1 MNFKNVIIGIMC
13 LIGAYVYFKY
23 FNHSHFD
30 DKKKQKL
37 EDEGLSDSLID
48 NISLADD
55 VRDFKGKIGGYGL
68 IIIGLLMI
76 FIEIKRFLNFS
87 I

>member
-1 MNFKNVIIGIMC
+1 MNFKNVIIGVIC
-13 LIGAYVYFKY
+13 LIGAYIYFKY
-23 FNHSHFD
+23 FNQSLFD

-37 EDEGLSDSLID
+37 KDDGLSNSLIK
-48 NISLADD
+48 NISLAND

-76 FIEIKRFLNFS
+76 LIEIKRFFKL
-87 I
+87 

>member
-13 LIGAYVYFKY
+13 LIGAYIYFKY
-23 FNHSHFD
+23 FNQSLFD
-30 DKKKQKL
+30 DKKKQKSK
-37 EDEGLSDSLID
+37 DDGLSNSLIE
-48 NISLADD
+48 NVSLAND

-76 FIEIKRFLNFS
+76 LIEIKRFFKL
-87 I
+87 

>member
-13 LIGAYVYFKY
+13 LIGAYIYFKY
-23 FNHSHFD
+23 FNQSLFD

-37 EDEGLSDSLID
+37 KDEGLSNSLIE
-48 NISLADD
+48 NISLAND
-55 VRDFKGKIGGYGL
+55 VRDFKGKLGGYGL

-76 FIEIKRFLNFS
+76 FIEIKRFFKF
-87 I
+87 

>member
-13 LIGAYVYFKY
+13 LIGAYIYFKY
-23 FNHSHFD
+23 FNQSLFD

-37 EDEGLSDSLID
+37 KDEGLSNSLIE
-48 NISLADD
+48 NISLAND

-68 IIIGLLMI
+68 ILIGLLMI
-76 FIEIKRFLNFS
+76 LIEIKRFFKL
-87 I
+87 

>member
-1 MNFKNVIIGIMC
+1 MC

-23 FNHSHFD
+23 FNHSLFD

-37 EDEGLSDSLID
+37 EDVGLSDSLIN

-76 FIEIKRFLNFS
+76 FIEIKRFFKL
-87 I
+87 